1 MSAHAE
7 QALPGEQRIFHR
19 FADLTNV
26 LLEARTSRGFISIF
40 ASRGRG
46 LSGGL
51 TDTRSLHLSWFYLS

>member
-26 LLEARTSRGFISIF
+26 VLEARTGQGFISIF

-46 LSGGL
+46 LVAA
-51 TDTRSLHLSWFYLS
+51 